1 MTSNVFNYSLLTL
14 SELIVKIEKSRFW
27 DLPKM
32 VAEALKKLSASPS
45 YEPPYKIYTAIIRQ
59 INTDAPTLQV
69 LENTLD
75 LTLTPSYNSPGNY
88 TLTPDI
94 VLPLEKTTVNVG
106 TPHPDA
112 NTSTAKFQYT
122 VIQSTDSL
130 IQLNTF
136 QAGTSTWSQTNN
148 CIGNNIFEI
157 KLYN

>member
-1 MTSNVFNYSLLTL
+1 MYNYSSLTL
-14 SELIVKIEKSRFW
+14 DQLIEKIANSRFW

-45 YEPPYKIYTAIIRQ
+45 YEPPYKVYTAIIRQ
-59 INTDAPTLQV
+59 ANTDIPTLQV
-69 LENTLD
+69 LENTLG
-75 LTLTPSYNSPGNY
+75 LTLTPSYNLPGKY
-88 TLTPDI
+88 TLSPN
-94 VLPLEKTTVNVG
+94 VRLPLNKTTVDIG

-112 NTSTAKFQYT
+112 NTSTTKFQYT

-136 QAGTSTWSQTNN
+136 QAGTSTWSQTDN
-148 CIGNNIFEI
+148 CIRNNIFEI

>member
-1 MTSNVFNYSLLTL
+1 MYNYSSLTL
-14 SELIVKIEKSRFW
+14 DQLIEKIANSRFW

-59 INTDAPTLQV
+59 ENTNAPTLQV
-69 LENTLD
+69 LENTLG
-75 LTLTPSYNSPGNY
+75 LTLTPRYNSPGMYFLSPN
-88 TLTPDI
+88 
-94 VLPLEKTTVNVG
+94 VRLPLNKTTVDIG

-112 NTSTAKFQYT
+112 NTSTFKFQYT

-130 IQLNTF
+130 MQLNTF
-136 QAGTSTWSQTNN
+136 QAGTSTWSQTDN
-148 CIGNNIFEI
+148 CIRNNIFEI